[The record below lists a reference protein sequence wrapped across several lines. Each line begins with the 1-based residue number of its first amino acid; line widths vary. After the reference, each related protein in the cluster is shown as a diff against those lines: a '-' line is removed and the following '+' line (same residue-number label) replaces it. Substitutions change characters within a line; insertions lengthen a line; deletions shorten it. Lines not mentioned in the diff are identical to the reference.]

1 MNYILSAPKN
11 QYKGAKTMSRVNYST
26 VNDMVDVE
34 LAMSRIISQCEMTLD
49 YIGNTSDDCTDK
61 MDNITGFSAV
71 KSRLIMF
78 SASCSSSVAFVIP

>member
-1 MNYILSAPKN
+1 
-11 QYKGAKTMSRVNYST
+11 MSRVNYST

-61 MDNITGFSAV
+61 MDNIMWSLMTLHDFAMV
-71 KSRLIMF
+71 VEEQAIKLQLKD
-78 SASCSSSVAFVIP
+78 